1 MRRKL
6 LWQLFPTYLLIALVT
21 LLGLSSYAN
30 YSMRA
35 FYMRDAEKQLVSKA
49 ALIGADAKAL
59 LLAADETSADEFSKR
74 LGKAA
79 GVRITIIRADGR
91 VIGDTDNLPAQMEN
105 HLERPE
111 VQDALAQGN
120 GTANRF
126 STTEHVEFMYYAL
139 RIPQEGGSTPLGF
152 LRIAMPLQSV
162 QTAIAD
168 LQHKVLIA
176 ALFALLLA
184 ASASLFVSHRIGARL
199 AQMKEGARRFAG
211 GELAFRLPV
220 SPVEEFGGLADAL
233 NEMAA
238 QLSGLLEQITR
249 RRNELDA
256 VLEAMAE
263 GVLAVSSDYEILF
276 LNDTAAGM
284 LGTKAIHALGKDVSD
299 IVRIPELLRLV
310 QRALEGYEDESTE
323 VVLRSEGGAERITAC
338 VTSRLQG
345 MGGRLLGAIVVMR
358 DVTRE
363 RKLEQVRSDFVANV
377 SHELRTPITAIKGFA
392 ESLLDGVADPE
403 EAKRFLGIIVNN
415 SDRLN
420 SIIESL
426 LALSRI
432 ELQAGEV
439 RAKLADALIC
449 PILEQAVSAYS
460 EPAREAGIA
469 LTMECEEELLAAVN
483 APLLEQALLNLIGN
497 AVKYSEAGG
506 LVLVSAKKIGTTLE
520 VSVAD
525 SGLGI
530 APEHHERI
538 FERFYRVDKGRDRR
552 LGGAGLGLAIVKHIT
567 LAHGGTVSLQSEPGK
582 GSVFTLSIP
591 AQTSAE

>member
-6 LWQLFPTYLLIALVT
+6 LWQIFPTYLLIALVA
-21 LLGLSSYAN
+21 LLGLSAYAN
-30 YSMRA
+30 YSLLA
-35 FYMRDAEKQLVSKA
+35 FYMRDAEKQLASKA
-49 ALIGADAKAL
+49 ALIGADAEAL
-59 LLAADETSADEFSKR
+59 LLSSDEARVDEFSKR

-79 GVRITIIRADGR
+79 GIRITIIGADGR
-91 VIGDTDNLPAQMEN
+91 VIGDSYNEPAQMEN

-111 VQDALAQGN
+111 VQDALAQGS
-120 GTANRF
+120 GKVKRYSA
-126 STTEHVEFMYYAL
+126 TERVVFMYYAM
-139 RIPQEGGSTPLGF
+139 RIPMEGDNPPLGF
-152 LRIAMPLQSV
+152 LRISMPLRSV
-162 QTAIAD
+162 QAAIAD
-168 LQHKVLIA
+168 LQHKVLLAGLI
-176 ALFALLLA
+176 ALLLA
-184 ASASLFVSHRIGARL
+184 AAASLLVSHRIGARL

-233 NEMAA
+233 NEMAS
-238 QLSGLLEQITR
+238 QLSGLLEQVTR

-263 GVLAVSSDYEILF
+263 GVLAFSSDYEIMF

-284 LGTKAIHALGKDVSD
+284 LGTSASTALGKDVSD
-299 IVRIPELLRLV
+299 VVRIPELLRLV
-310 QRALEGYEDESTE
+310 QRALEGWENESTE
-323 VVLRSEGGAERITAC
+323 VILRSEGGEERITAC

-345 MGGRLLGAIVVMR
+345 LGGRQMGAIVVMR

-363 RKLEQVRSDFVANV
+363 LRLEQVRKDFVANV

-392 ESLLDGVADPE
+392 ESLLDGVADPR
-403 EAKRFLGIIVNN
+403 EAKRFLSIIVNN

-432 ELQAGEV
+432 ELQEGEA

-449 PILEQAVSAYS
+449 PILEQAVFAHT
-460 EPAREAGIA
+460 EPARDAGIT
-469 LTMECEEELLAAVN
+469 LNVECEEGLLAAVN

-497 AVKYSEAGG
+497 AVKYSGAGG
-506 LVLVSAKKIGTTLE
+506 AVLVSAKKTGAALE

-525 SGLGI
+525 DGLGI

-552 LGGAGLGLAIVKHIT
+552 LGGAGLGLAIVKHIA
-567 LAHGGTVSLQSEPGK
+567 LAHGGSVSLNSEPGK

-591 AQTSAE
+591 VQPGAG

>member
-1 MRRKL
+1 VRRKL

-21 LLGLSSYAN
+21 LLGLSAYAN

-35 FYMRDAEKQLVSKA
+35 FYMRDAEKQLASKA
-49 ALIGADAKAL
+49 VLIGADAEAML
-59 LLAADETSADEFSKR
+59 LNADETRADEFSKR

-111 VQDALAQGN
+111 VQDALTHGN
-120 GTANRF
+120 GTAIRY
-126 STTEHVEFMYYAL
+126 STTERVEFMYYTL
-139 RIPQEGGSTPLGF
+139 RIPQEGDKPPLGF
-152 LRIAMPLQSV
+152 LRISMPLHSIQA
-162 QTAIAD
+162 AIAD

-184 ASASLFVSHRIGARL
+184 AAASLLVSHRIGARL
-199 AQMKEGARRFAG
+199 AQMKEGARRFAS
-211 GELAFRLPV
+211 GELDFRMQV

-233 NEMAA
+233 NSMAL
-238 QLSGLLEQITR
+238 QLSGLLEQVTR

-256 VLEAMAE
+256 VLEAMVE
-263 GVLAVSSDYEILF
+263 GVLAVSSDYEIMF
-276 LNDTAAGM
+276 VNDAAAGM
-284 LGTKAIHALGKDVSD
+284 LGITATQAQGKDISD
-299 IVRIPELLRLV
+299 VVRIPELLRLS
-310 QRALEGYEDESTE
+310 QRALEGYENESAE
-323 VVLRSEGGAERITAC
+323 VILRSEGGGERITAC
-338 VTSRLQG
+338 VTSRLLG
-345 MGGRLLGAIVVMR
+345 MDGRQLGAIVVMR

-403 EAKRFLGIIVNN
+403 EAKRFLGIIVKN

-439 RAKLADALIC
+439 RARLSDALIC
-449 PILEQAVSAYS
+449 PILEQAALAFA
-460 EPAREAGIA
+460 EPAREAGIT
-469 LTMECEEELLAAVN
+469 LHVECQEGLLAAVN
-483 APLLEQALLNLIGN
+483 APLLEQALLNLISN

-506 LVLVSAKKIGTTLE
+506 VVLVSARKAGASLE

-525 SGLGI
+525 KGMGI

-552 LGGAGLGLAIVKHIT
+552 LGGAGLGLAIVKHIA

-582 GSVFTLSIP
+582 GSVFTLTIP
-591 AQTSAE
+591 APPDAA